1 MTGNPYFTYGVCE
14 KYTLN
19 FGNNVHTHVF
29 GENYIMFVFY
39 VITNNKPTD

>member
-1 MTGNPYFTYGVCE
+1 MVSVKSTLLILEIVC
-14 KYTLN
+14 
-19 FGNNVHTHVF
+19 THVF